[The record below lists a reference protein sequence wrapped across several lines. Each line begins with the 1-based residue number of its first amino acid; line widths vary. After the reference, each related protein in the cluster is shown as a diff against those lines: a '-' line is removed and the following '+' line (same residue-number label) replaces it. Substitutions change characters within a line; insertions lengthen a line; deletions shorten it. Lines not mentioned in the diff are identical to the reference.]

1 MKNLLF
7 EIIMSKQ
14 CNKRCNYCDLDFK
27 NENLDNLVIDEFY
40 NKLNWILQKNDNIFI
55 NFFGWE
61 PLLNY
66 TWIKYFLTKFN
77 EIQKI
82 KYSIGTNWA
91 LLNNEI
97 LDFFYKYNVEINL
110 SIDSKNINDLN
121 LLNIVKNYKWK
132 VNINFIIEPSK
143 INFLNKN
150 LENLKIFKNI
160 NLMPVYATLD
170 RNNDQLNQFYEILN
184 YIYKSFIKIN
194 LQFFPYYKGQT
205 NEKQFILDVNGD
217 IFWDIDSL
225 LYLQKQYKIL
235 PKILRNQIENNS
247 KLWNIFFNNLDD
259 ILDKNDILKIE
270 KIVLNI
276 PKIILK
282 TQTNQKLETLNKK
295 ALLSKI

>member
-77 EIQKI
+77 KIQKI

-97 LDFFYKYNVEINL
+97 LDFFYTYNVEINL

-143 INFLNKN
+143 IDFLNKN

-184 YIYKSFIKIN
+184 YIYKNFLNAN

-259 ILDKNDILKIE
+259 IMDKNDILKIE

-282 TQTNQKLETLNKK
+282 TQTNQKLEILNKK

>member
-7 EIIMSKQ
+7 ENVMSKK

-40 NKLNWILQKNDNIFI
+40 NKLSWILQKNDIVFI

-184 YIYKSFIKIN
+184 YIYKNFLNIN
-194 LQFFPYYKGQT
+194 LQFIPYYKEKT

-217 IFWDIDSL
+217 IFWDIDS
-225 LYLQKQYKIL
+225 
-235 PKILRNQIENNS
+235 
-247 KLWNIFFNNLDD
+247 
-259 ILDKNDILKIE
+259 
-270 KIVLNI
+270 
-276 PKIILK
+276 
-282 TQTNQKLETLNKK
+282 
-295 ALLSKI
+295 

>member
-97 LDFFYKYNVEINL
+97 LDFFYTYNVEINL

-143 INFLNKN
+143 IDFLNKN

-184 YIYKSFIKIN
+184 YIYKNFLNAN

-259 ILDKNDILKIE
+259 IMDKNDILKIE

-282 TQTNQKLETLNKK
+282 TQTNQKLEILNKK

>member
-40 NKLNWILQKNDNIFI
+40 NKLNWILQKNDIVFI

-143 INFLNKN
+143 IDFLNKN

-184 YIYKSFIKIN
+184 YIYKNFLNIN

-259 ILDKNDILKIE
+259 IMDKNDILKIE

-282 TQTNQKLETLNKK
+282 TQTNQKLEILNKK